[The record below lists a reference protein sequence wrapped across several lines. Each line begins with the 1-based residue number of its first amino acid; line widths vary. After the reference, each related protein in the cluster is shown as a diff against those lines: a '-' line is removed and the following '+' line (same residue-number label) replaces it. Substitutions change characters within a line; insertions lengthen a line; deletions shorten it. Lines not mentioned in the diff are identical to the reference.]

1 MSDEGFSPIRPKSVP
16 LSHTTS
22 GVTPPADKP
31 SLSNNAR
38 WFAAGAILLAG
49 LLTVFL
55 VVPEL
60 IEPRRIDSTAP
71 PVAQLPAAA
80 PAVADT
86 DQLPPFEALMREQA
100 RARAQKELAG
110 FVELQM
116 ALEEKMQVGAWGQQ
130 DYDSAKSLA
139 TSGDENFLVEK
150 FDESLLAYRAASAAL
165 AALIEKGELLL
176 EETIVAGEQALLAK
190 DQGLALVNFSQALLI
205 DPANI
210 RAKEGV
216 ARAEILPDVIRL
228 MREGKNQEL
237 SENWQDALETYKTI
251 QTMDPKTNGLSQALA
266 DARAGATQQRI
277 SLHLSD
283 GFSALNASRYTV
295 AKQAFERVLKLSPA
309 NPIAIGGLEQVA
321 EQTDLSELEALRLA
335 AVSAESNE
343 QWQSALENYEAVLQ
357 RDANLQFAREGRLRA
372 STQRR
377 TEVLLG
383 NIMSS
388 PDKLSSTELFDQA
401 RDILAKAELLDPR
414 GAKLSEQIEAVTS
427 LIRTY
432 STPVDVTF
440 RSDNLTQ
447 VTLSTIGRLGV
458 FAEKQLRLRPGAY
471 TVIGSRDGCRDV
483 RANIIVRP
491 EMQPVDIRCNE
502 KL

>member
-16 LSHTTS
+16 LSHATS
-22 GVTPPADKP
+22 SAAPPADTP
-31 SLSNNAR
+31 SLSNAAR
-38 WFAAGAILLAG
+38 KLAIGAILLAS
-49 LLTVFL
+49 LLAVFL
-55 VVPEL
+55 VVPDL
-60 IEPRRIDSTAP
+60 IEPPRLDSTAQP
-71 PVAQLPAAA
+71 AAPIPVAPAA
-80 PAVADT
+80 VSNT

-100 RARAQKELAG
+100 RERAQEELAA

-116 ALEEKMQVGAWGQQ
+116 ALEKKMQVGTWGQE
-130 DYDSAKSLA
+130 DYDAAKLLA
-139 TSGDENFLVEK
+139 TSGDENFLIEK
-150 FDESLLAYRAASAAL
+150 FDESLIAYRTASQAL
-165 AALIEKGELLL
+165 AALIEKGEALL
-176 EETIVAGEQALLAK
+176 EETIVAGERALLEK
-190 DQGLALVNFSQALLI
+190 DQGLALVKFSQALLI
-205 DPANI
+205 DPANS

-216 ARAEILPDVIRL
+216 ARAEILPDVVRL

-237 SENWQDALETYKTI
+237 SENWQDALQTYKTV
-251 QTMDPKTNGLSQALA
+251 QTMDSKTNGLSQALA
-266 DARAGATQQRI
+266 DAREGATRQQV

-283 GFSALNASRYTV
+283 GFSALNASRFKT
-295 AKQAFERVLKLSPA
+295 AKQAFARALKLSPA

-357 RDANLQFAREGRLRA
+357 RDANLQFAKEGRLRA
-372 STQRR
+372 SAQRR
-377 TEVLLG
+377 AEVLLG
-383 NIMSS
+383 NIMTS

-401 RDILAKAELLDPR
+401 RDILAKAELLEPR
-414 GAKLSEQIEAVTS
+414 GIKLSEQIEAVTS
-427 LIRTY
+427 LVRIY

-447 VTLSTIGRLGV
+447 VTLSTIGRLGA

-483 RANIIVRP
+483 RAKIIVRA
-491 EMQPVDIRCNE
+491 EMQPIDIRCNE
-502 KL
+502 NL

>member
-16 LSHTTS
+16 LSHATS
-22 GVTPPADKP
+22 SAAPPADTP
-31 SLSNNAR
+31 SLSNAAR
-38 WFAAGAILLAG
+38 RLAIGAILLAS
-49 LLTVFL
+49 LLAVFL
-55 VVPEL
+55 VVPDL
-60 IEPRRIDSTAP
+60 IEPARIDSTAQP
-71 PVAQLPAAA
+71 AAPVPVAPS
-80 PAVADT
+80 AVSDI
-86 DQLPPFEALMREQA
+86 DQLLPFEALMREQA
-100 RARAQKELAG
+100 RESAQEELAA

-116 ALEEKMQVGAWGQQ
+116 ALEKKMQVGTWGQE
-130 DYDSAKSLA
+130 DYDAAKLLA

-150 FDESLLAYRAASAAL
+150 FDESLIAYRTASEAL
-165 AALIEKGELLL
+165 AALIEKGEALL
-176 EETIVAGEQALLAK
+176 EETIVAGERALLEK
-190 DQGLALVNFSQALLI
+190 DQGLALVKFSQALLI
-205 DPANI
+205 DPANT

-237 SENWQDALETYKTI
+237 TENWQDALQTYKTV
-251 QTMDPKTNGLSQALA
+251 QTLDPKTNGLSQALA
-266 DARAGATQQRI
+266 DAREGATRQQV

-283 GFSALNASRYTV
+283 GFSALNASRFKT
-295 AKQAFERVLKLSPA
+295 AKQAFARALKLSPA

-321 EQTDLSELEALRLA
+321 EQTELSELEALRLA

-343 QWQSALENYEAVLQ
+343 QWQSALENYDAVLQ
-357 RDANLQFAREGRLRA
+357 LDANLQFAKEGRLRA
-372 STQRR
+372 SAQRR
-377 TEVLLG
+377 AEVLLG
-383 NIMSS
+383 NIMTS

-401 RDILAKAELLDPR
+401 RDILARAELLEPR
-414 GAKLSEQIEAVTS
+414 GVKLSEQIEAVTS
-427 LIRTY
+427 LIRIY

-483 RANIIVRP
+483 RANIIVRA